1 MSADDIAWKVEEACQ
16 NAWPS
21 PRQVLLGGWLLRA
34 SGGATRRTNSVN
46 PLRGGPRDP
55 SDILARTEEIYRAL
69 GQPSRFR
76 VPSIAAAMD
85 VPLERAG
92 YTAEGET
99 TTLLA
104 ELADHRP
111 RDCAWIELSDRPDE
125 AWIALRSAPDD
136 SIFRRMVDSIVV
148 PKTFASCRIDGQVVA
163 KAYGVLHDGLL
174 VVESVVTHPEHRQRG
189 YGARTV
195 GHLMDWALTRGAGGA
210 CLQVVADNQPAM
222 ALYASLGF
230 RTELYRYHYRSK
242 DAAVG

>member
-1 MSADDIAWKVEEACQ
+1 MANDDIAWRVEEACQ

-46 PLRGGPRDP
+46 PLRAGPRDP
-55 SDILARTEEIYRAL
+55 GGIIAAAEGIYRGL

-76 VPSIAAAMD
+76 VPSIVAGMD
-85 VPLERAG
+85 RPLERAG
-92 YTAEGET
+92 YAAEGET
-99 TTLLA
+99 ITLLA

-111 RDCAWIELSDRPDE
+111 RDCAHVELSERPDDD
-125 AWIALRSAPDD
+125 WLALRSTAADP
-136 SIFRRMVDSIVV
+136 IFNAMVDSIVL
-148 PKTFASCRIDGQVVA
+148 PKAFAACRIDGQVVA
-163 KAYGVLHDGLL
+163 KAYGVVHDRLL
-174 VVESVVTHPEHRQRG
+174 VLESVETHPEHRQQG
-189 YGARTV
+189 YGALTV

-210 CLQVVADNQPAM
+210 CLQVVADNAPAQ

-242 DAAVG
+242 DTAA

>member
-34 SGGATRRTNSVN
+34 SGGSTRRTNSVN

-76 VPSIAAAMD
+76 VPSIATAMD
-85 VPLERAG
+85 GPLERAG

-104 ELADHRP
+104 ELAD
-111 RDCAWIELSDRPDE
+111 
-125 AWIALRSAPDD
+125 
-136 SIFRRMVDSIVV
+136 
-148 PKTFASCRIDGQVVA
+148 
-163 KAYGVLHDGLL
+163 
-174 VVESVVTHPEHRQRG
+174 
-189 YGARTV
+189 
-195 GHLMDWALTRGAGGA
+195 
-210 CLQVVADNQPAM
+210 
-222 ALYASLGF
+222 
-230 RTELYRYHYRSK
+230 
-242 DAAVG
+242 